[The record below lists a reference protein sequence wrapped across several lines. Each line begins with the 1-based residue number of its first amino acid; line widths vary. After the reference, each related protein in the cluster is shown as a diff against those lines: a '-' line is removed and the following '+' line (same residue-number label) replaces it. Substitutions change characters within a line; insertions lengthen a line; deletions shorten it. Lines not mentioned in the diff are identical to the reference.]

1 MQQKAKSHLLCMLI
15 LQPFPQHSPKL
26 ESLRNN
32 CWMRHFMLVI
42 LETTPPSPAPANAR
56 PQMVE
61 PHPPPPPLQEKQG
74 PYFLWLQAGFRSLCP
89 LIYQRT
95 AVLRLCDDQSPL
107 PSVSLA
113 QSLFYLPLFSSIF
126 SLQSPSLPI
135 FLLPHLPYCLL
146 FPVSMLQSLLSVQT
160 SWPLCAPSF
169 YSLHMD
175 SSGICFLSVHTH
187 KLEKSQYIQQ
197 LHLPLWQCILW
208 SLQYKQLMA

>member
-1 MQQKAKSHLLCMLI
+1 MIVQQKSKFGSALI
-15 LQPFPQHSPKL
+15 LQPFSQRAPKL

-42 LETTPPSPAPANAR
+42 LETTPPSPVPANAR

-61 PHPPPPPLQEKQG
+61 PRPPPPPPLQEKQG

-113 QSLFYLPLFSSIF
+113 QSLLYLPLFSSIF
-126 SLQSPSLPI
+126 SLQSPSFPVS
-135 FLLPHLPYCLL
+135 LLLHLPY
-146 FPVSMLQSLLSVQT
+146 FPHSH
-160 SWPLCAPSF
+160 WACCIPSF
-169 YSLHMD
+169 
-175 SSGICFLSVHTH
+175 LS
-187 KLEKSQYIQQ
+187 KSPGPSV
-197 LHLPLWQCILW
+197 LPAYALSTWTALGFVFR
-208 SLQYKQLMA
+208 